1 MTVAMATDTTLRTS
15 RRFASPRSRALAREH
30 GLDLQD
36 LAGSGPNGRIVRQD
50 VEAALKSPGQGAP
63 ATVERPTRY
72 EDVSH
77 TLGRKLIAR
86 RLAESMQ
93 QAPHFY
99 ARIDCCIDGIL
110 ALRAAQASRLAQ
122 EGLKL
127 SVNDFVIHAAAQAL
141 RDVAAV
147 NVSFSA
153 SVIRHFA
160 QVHVAVAVA
169 VPQGLVTP
177 VIADADSKGVAA
189 ISREMRELAAQA
201 RAGTLPPGAGAGGT
215 FSISNLGGHGVREFT
230 AVINP
235 PQAAILA
242 VGAAEQRAVVRDG
255 QLAVA
260 TMMTVTL
267 SSDHRAIDGELAAR
281 WLAAFRRHIESV
293 GAEALWA

>member
-1 MTVAMATDTTLRTS
+1 MTMAIATPPRAN
-15 RRFASPRSRALAREH
+15 RRFASPRSRALAHAH

-36 LAGSGPNGRIVRQD
+36 LAGSGPNGRIVQLD
-50 VEAALKSPGQGAP
+50 IQGALKSPGQGTP
-63 ATVERPTRY
+63 AAAERPTRY
-72 EDVSH
+72 EDVPH

-110 ALRAAQASRLAQ
+110 DLRAAQASRLAQ

-141 RDVAAV
+141 HEVPAV
-147 NVSFSA
+147 NVSFSPSA
-153 SVIRHFA
+153 IRHFA

-177 VIADADSKGVAA
+177 VIADADVKGVAA
-189 ISREMRELAAQA
+189 ISREMRALAAQA
-201 RAGTLPPGAGAGGT
+201 RAGTLPPGASAGGT
-215 FSISNLGGHGVREFT
+215 FSISSLGGLGVRDFT

-235 PQAAILA
+235 PQGAILA

-267 SSDHRAIDGELAAR
+267 SCDHRAIDGDLAAR
-281 WLAAFRRHIESV
+281 WLGAFRRHIESV
-293 GAEALWA
+293 CAQAVWA